1 MATVLLRCY
10 WKQRER
16 KAREAIVP
24 AEPCPSLPS
33 LKSCVAAVW
42 DLDTAN
48 TSIRMRAQAGDG
60 RPCVLNSD
68 ESVSRIWT
76 VARALG
82 TMRVQIHVM
91 QSLSAKPVV
100 PSTPKVSTPLRRV
113 KNVQNLRAVFGQ
125 VSFRCVLACRLGG
138 KSGVLWPWHFV
149 GRALTLRARRFVVDG
164 RYQVGQTLGN
174 SRHAVM
180 KLCLNTST
188 GGFVVMQVRSVH
200 APRPPQPRPF
210 CLVPP
215 LTCNIRRPTRRCRPA
230 CVLRW
235 RRKLRC

>member
-138 KSGVLWPWHFV
+138 KSGYCGHGTLLGTPSFSVPDVLLSMAGTKSAKRLVTV
-149 GRALTLRARRFVVDG
+149 G
-164 RYQVGQTLGN
+164 
-174 SRHAVM
+174 
-180 KLCLNTST
+180 
-188 GGFVVMQVRSVH
+188 MQ
-200 APRPPQPRPF
+200 
-210 CLVPP
+210 
-215 LTCNIRRPTRRCRPA
+215 
-230 CVLRW
+230 
-235 RRKLRC
+235 